1 MTSVSDVIE
10 AFRSGPPG
18 YGEAY
23 PLLFGLAEERPDDLP
38 VLARQVLEELP
49 AGSKLTRAVLPWLD
63 MDDLVTLADRAV
75 TALGRPGRP
84 RDAAAAVVDGV
95 SLQVPGAL
103 SRHLPGL
110 WELDEGA
117 YFYSSLGS
125 EAWWCGADLAEVR
138 RLAGIMA
145 AGSEDERFRA
155 WSCLLESR
163 TAEGWAEAWEHRNVA
178 ADLDPAVREIFWWSV
193 GLDASSADDAG
204 ATASAAGTGTSAGP
218 PLRSLVTAPAYH
230 LHIPPEAL
238 AAPLPQPW
246 YTRWHP
252 TWGLSGRRDLESG
265 QAVMGGVSG
274 GECPDGHGPLRRL
287 LLLDPPPP
295 GCAADG
301 RARLDLGYCFDCGT
315 PAFYG
320 HDADG
325 RPRRLGPDTRGRH
338 ANPFEADD
346 VRPAVTVPLMQLP
359 RWQRQNYMLAWGREN
374 LNRIGGEPTWIQDP
388 DYPACPSCAA
398 PMPSLAQLHWL
409 DVIGAGEGIT
419 YIFWCEPC
427 AISAI
432 DYQST

>member
-1 MTSVSDVIE
+1 VASVSDVIE
-10 AFRSGPPG
+10 AFRRGPPG
-18 YGEAY
+18 YREAY
-23 PLLFGLAEERPDDLP
+23 PLLFELAEERPGELP
-38 VLARQVLEELP
+38 ELARRVLEELP
-49 AGSKLTRAVLPWLD
+49 AGSQLTRAVLPWLEL
-63 MDDLVTLADRAV
+63 DDLVTLADRAV
-75 TALGRPGRP
+75 VALGRPGRP

-117 YFYSSLGS
+117 YFYSSVDS
-125 EAWWCGADLAEVR
+125 DAWWCGADLAEVS
-138 RLAGIMA
+138 RLTGILA
-145 AGSEDERFRA
+145 AGSEDERLRA

-163 TAEGWAEAWEHRNVA
+163 TAEGWAVAWEHHNVA
-178 ADLDPAVREIFWWSV
+178 ADLDPAVREIVWWSV
-193 GLDASSADDAG
+193 GVDASSAANAG
-204 ATASAAGTGTSAGP
+204 PTASAAGPGAPAGP

-230 LHIPPEAL
+230 LRIPPEAL
-238 AAPLPQPW
+238 APPLPQPW

-252 TWGLSGRRDLESG
+252 TWGRSGHRGLGSG
-265 QAVMGGVSG
+265 PVVMGGLSE
-274 GECPDGHGPLRRL
+274 GECSDEHGPLRRL

-315 PAFYG
+315 PAYYA

-325 RPRRLGPDTRGRH
+325 RPRRLGPDTRGRQ
-338 ANPFEADD
+338 ANPFEADEA
-346 VRPAVTVPLMQLP
+346 RPAVTVPLMQLP